1 MIIEYEDP
9 VSKIKKCLIIETTP
23 ASSNLLSDKNYGAS
37 DNKMS
42 FKNYESLIQTL
53 ERQSKMISES
63 KENLIKMN
71 LARDEIEFKTLSE
84 TEDEGTITFDK
95 NDTLGRTIKVDK
107 SFS

>member
-1 MIIEYEDP
+1 
-9 VSKIKKCLIIETTP
+9 
-23 ASSNLLSDKNYGAS
+23 
-37 DNKMS
+37 
-42 FKNYESLIQTL
+42 
-53 ERQSKMISES
+53 MISES